1 VDHFDTCVVGAGV
14 VGLAITRQLSLSRS
28 APGDILLMEQ
38 HSSPG
43 QETSSRNSEVIH
55 AGLYYPPGSLKAK
68 YCVEGRER
76 LYSFCAQYQ
85 VPHKRLGKYIVA
97 GKDELPQLQAL
108 LENAHLNGVSNLVYV
123 DKHDLQRAEP
133 QVMADHALFSPDSG
147 IIDSQALMQTLLH
160 QAESNGTCFAPYSRI
175 VAVEPQTS
183 GFLMTALCGAP
194 RRQETYQFTCRQL
207 VNSAGLNA
215 QTLAAGIKGLDAA
228 SIPPLYLCKGSYFSL
243 RGKSPFSHLI
253 YPLPEKNQHGL
264 GVHATLDMS
273 GQVRF
278 GPDVEYTQTLDYT
291 VNSDKRQIFCG
302 AIQRYFPGVKPE
314 DLQAD
319 YAGMRPKL
327 QAPDGTFKDF
337 VIQDGSQLGLA
348 GLIQLFGIES
358 PGLTA
363 SLAIAR
369 AVDDLLT

>member
-1 VDHFDTCVVGAGV
+1 VDHFDTCVAGAGV
-14 VGLAITRQLSLSRS
+14 VGLAITRQLSLSS
-28 APGDILLMEQ
+28 SVAGDILLLEQ
-38 HSSPG
+38 HGSPG

-76 LYSFCAQYQ
+76 LYRYCQQYD

-97 GKDELPQLQAL
+97 ADDELPQLQAL
-108 LENAHLNGVSNLVYV
+108 LENAQLNGVSNLVYV
-123 DKHDLQRAEP
+123 DKSALRHAEP
-133 QVMADHALFSPDSG
+133 QVAASHALFSPDSG
-147 IIDSQALMQTLLH
+147 IIDSHALMQSLLQ
-160 QAESNGTCFAPYSRI
+160 QAEANGACFAPYSRI
-175 VAVEPQTS
+175 SAVEPQAS
-183 GFLMTALCGAP
+183 GFLVTALCGSP
-194 RRQETYQFTCRQL
+194 GRQETYQFSCRQL
-207 VNSAGLNA
+207 INSAGLHA
-215 QTLAAGIKGLDAA
+215 QTLAAAVHGLKPG

-253 YPLPEKNQHGL
+253 YPLPEKNQQGL

-278 GPDVEYTQTLDYT
+278 GPDVEYTQTLDFS
-291 VNSDKRQIFCG
+291 VESDKRHVFCN
-302 AIQRYFPGVKPE
+302 AIQRYYPGLKAE

-327 QAPDGTFKDF
+327 QAPDGTFRDF
-337 VIQDGSQLGLA
+337 IIQDESAQGLP

-363 SLAIAR
+363 SLAIAC
-369 AVDDLLT
+369 AVEELLT